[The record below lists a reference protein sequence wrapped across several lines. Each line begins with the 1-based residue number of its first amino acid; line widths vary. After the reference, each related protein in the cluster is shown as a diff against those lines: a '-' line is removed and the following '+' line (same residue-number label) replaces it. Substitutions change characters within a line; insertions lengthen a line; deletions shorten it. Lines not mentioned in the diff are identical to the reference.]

1 MAFVDEASHY
11 CRIRSPTSTSPS
23 GDGSTETDSGST
35 ASLPSSQP
43 IIGAEAL
50 FGEIIKLSIWEHLSN
65 GEIATVLG
73 IEPNAVGQSCTAPRS
88 VFPERSIIQHPH
100 IDPHMS
106 RSVWFGGLGW
116 ATPCGGQALCGH
128 PSAPKHHAPSELT
141 MTIVATALQPTAI
154 RRRSSFRAS
163 LARRTRS
170 RYPTSAR

>member
-73 IEPNAVGQSCTAPRS
+73 IEPNAVRQRLHRAKKRLAQEFEKHQKQITASPAAQ
-88 VFPERSIIQHPH
+88 E
-100 IDPHMS
+100 
-106 RSVWFGGLGW
+106 GGEW
-116 ATPCGGQALCGH
+116 
-128 PSAPKHHAPSELT
+128 
-141 MTIVATALQPTAI
+141 
-154 RRRSSFRAS
+154 
-163 LARRTRS
+163 
-170 RYPTSAR
+170 